1 MALKRVLLAA
11 GLALAAGSAAADCAD
26 RIAFLDEVLLEAAEM
41 SISTSS
47 GCQVVAGARESQ
59 AVTEGEIIEPTAPY
73 QDQPEEAEAIEV
85 VKMPLADF
93 PDLIA
98 RGVLQDAKSIAAL
111 LLAAARATPMETP
124 RIALAPSFAL
134 FGVPSS
140 SIRRASTAC

>member
-47 GCQVVAGARESQ
+47 GGQGVAGARESQ

-73 QDQPEEAEAIEV
+73 QDQPEEAEAIEE
-85 VKMPLADF
+85 ADEAGEGGNEI
-93 PDLIA
+93 LEA
-98 RGVLQDAKSIAAL
+98 RAL
-111 LLAAARATPMETP
+111 LGEAQALEDDGDTAACEARLREV
-124 RIALAPSFAL
+124 LVGL
-134 FGVPSS
+134 
-140 SIRRASTAC
+140 IRD